1 MIQPSSKPLTG
12 LAPRISPP
20 RWMSSRRPT
29 GGPAF
34 CERLRR
40 AMSLSEYFRH
50 HQKLHF
56 CRDSCDKQ
64 QDLGIAFFQTT
75 ATDVCVC
82 VNSPIFLMP
91 SQVHQS
97 LHLLALGSQAD
108 FIYAPIYMSCYNLIA
123 AVERNQKARVAL
135 EGFMSRLLSQSGPI
149 LDTIFG
155 TEIGHNSSKMG
166 RWKGYWRSCFNGSVH
181 DGDDTN

>member
-82 VNSPIFLMP
+82 QFSHIFDARPSSSILASPCPWITGWFHLRAHLHVLLQP
-91 SQVHQS
+91 NRRCWEKSESPGGTGGLHVKTLIPVWADPWHNFWHWHRNRSQ
-97 LHLLALGSQAD
+97 L
-108 FIYAPIYMSCYNLIA
+108 F
-123 AVERNQKARVAL
+123 
-135 EGFMSRLLSQSGPI
+135 
-149 LDTIFG
+149 
-155 TEIGHNSSKMG
+155 
-166 RWKGYWRSCFNGSVH
+166 
-181 DGDDTN
+181 